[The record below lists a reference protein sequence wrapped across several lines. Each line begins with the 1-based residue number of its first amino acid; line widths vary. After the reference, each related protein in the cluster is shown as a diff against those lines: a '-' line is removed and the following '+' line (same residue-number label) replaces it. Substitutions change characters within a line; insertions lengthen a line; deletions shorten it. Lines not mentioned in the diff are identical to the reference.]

1 MEENKVVEAKAEETK
16 EQATNVPA
24 PQQEEPEVKPSLV
37 KRGIAWTKRN
47 GLKILKGAGLML
59 AGVVIGGFVGLT
71 INKRNEDEDCNSDD
85 NYGGDDYGWQPEPED
100 NETELDN
107 NFDDFTEANEEE
119 AS

>member
-1 MEENKVVEAKAEETK
+1 M
-16 EQATNVPA
+16 
-24 PQQEEPEVKPSLV
+24 
-37 KRGIAWTKRN
+37 
-47 GLKILKGAGLML
+47 
-59 AGVVIGGFVGLT
+59 VVIGGLVDLT